1 MDIYDKL
8 IIVCIIF
15 TILAILSIVFG
26 CHYLT
31 KKTEGFVVDGIDM
44 KTALTE
50 LTDLFKNGAEDFEI
64 LEYMK
69 KKEKFLKNE
78 KFVNKVVEALE
89 NEENFK
95 KSKENFKK
103 SKENFKKSK
112 KK

>member
-31 KKTEGFVVDGIDM
+31 KKTEGFAVGSTM
-44 KTALTE
+44 LNEFMNKL
-50 LTDLFKNGAEDFEI
+50 KNSEDFEI
-64 LEYMK
+64 IEYMK
-69 KKEKFLKNE
+69 KHKDSFKNE
-78 KFVNKVVEALE
+78 KFVGTIIKAIDDAYKKANSTKNTKA
-89 NEENFK
+89 NFK
-95 KSKENFKK
+95 N
-103 SKENFKKSK
+103 SK